1 MKYILLF
8 LFSTSAFAQVFGK
21 QLKMDGF
28 RLEVNNLYHYQTA
41 FFDDNGTT
49 QNLNPGD
56 DFFFIHS
63 DLAVFW
69 GLNDSFTLFGGG
81 GIRYVSSEST
91 SQSVTNMDLENFM
104 FGVRVQFKD
113 LLSMMGNLEVRYK
126 QKAYSNNFFNPG
138 NAPLDD
144 LVLGNDGTFYQI
156 GLNLTKQLS
165 DAHLLQLS
173 SAYVI
178 TPDYLSD
185 QVDFD
190 IQYLYKSTSFN
201 LGFGVM
207 GIYSLKDH
215 PFSSAP
221 STRPVVS
228 RGATRYFN
236 GVNQEELSPYAQL
249 GFKVSELSITTR
261 ASKTLSGIDTDEA
274 FRLGVQLSVD
284 IEGKDNTV
292 ERDSLFKEYSNSA
305 KVIQVAPRG
314 NFFKINQGLS
324 TNVEKGM
331 TVDIYQSDFFG
342 GNVLVGSGVVFS
354 AESDTSVIKVIKFD
368 KKIPIKEGFIVRMQ

>member
-8 LFSTSAFAQVFGK
+8 LFSTSALAQVYGK

-28 RLEVNNLYHYQTA
+28 RLEVNNIYHYQTA

-69 GLNDSFTLFGGG
+69 GMNESLTLFGGG
-81 GIRYVSSEST
+81 GIRYVSSDST
-91 SQSVTNMDLENFM
+91 SQNVTNMDLENFM
-104 FGVRVQFKD
+104 FGARIQFKD

-126 QKAYSNNFFNPG
+126 QKAYTNNFFNPG
-138 NAPLDD
+138 NAPVDD

-185 QVDFD
+185 QVDYD
-190 IQYLYKSTSFN
+190 VQYLYSSTNFN

-215 PFSSAP
+215 PYSSTP

-236 GVNQEELSPYAQL
+236 GVNQEEFSPYAQL
-249 GFKVSELSITTR
+249 GFKVSGLSIITR
-261 ASKTLSGIDTDEA
+261 ASKTLSGVDTDEA
-274 FRLGVQLSVD
+274 FRLGVQLAVD

-292 ERDSLFKEYSNSA
+292 KRDSLFKEYSNSA

-314 NFFKINQGLS
+314 NSFKNTHS
-324 TNVEKGM
+324 
-331 TVDIYQSDFFG
+331 
-342 GNVLVGSGVVFS
+342 
-354 AESDTSVIKVIKFD
+354 
-368 KKIPIKEGFIVRMQ
+368 